1 MNVMEFFEQSAGRW
15 LSRRTTHHLA
25 FQRSESGESYIEI
38 TALTA
43 DHPQIIS
50 TCQLHGVDPQRAIGG
65 AYVTW
70 NGTMAWDREGEKH
83 EGSTLF
89 ALVPDTA
96 DGYQGQLL
104 RDRGYAETV
113 PVAGRFHMDNKRELV
128 LVTEYP
134 SMHTIERFW
143 FSDVDK
149 NIRLRTST
157 VQWLGGITTATFC
170 TESRIDVALPDTPSI
185 KIPLFFG

>member
-1 MNVMEFFEQSAGRW
+1 MDVMEFFQRSSGRW

-25 FQRSESGESYIEI
+25 FQRSETGESYIEI
-38 TALTA
+38 TALAA

-50 TCQLHGVDPQRAIGG
+50 TCELHEVDPQLAIGG

-70 NGTMAWDREGEKH
+70 NGSMAWDKEGEKH

-89 ALVPDTA
+89 ALIPDPA
-96 DGYQGQLL
+96 APQRGKLL

-113 PVAGRFHMDNKRELV
+113 PVAGSYHMDNDCELV
-128 LVTEYP
+128 LITEYP

-143 FSDVDK
+143 FTEPNV
-149 NIRLRTST
+149 RLRTST

-170 TESRIDVALPDTPSI
+170 TETRLDTTVPTTSYVKLPA
-185 KIPLFFG
+185 FFG

>member
-1 MNVMEFFEQSAGRW
+1 MNVMEFFEQSTGRW
-15 LSRRTTHHLA
+15 ISCRTTHHLA
-25 FQRSESGESYIEI
+25 FQRSETGESYIEI
-38 TALTA
+38 TALRP

-70 NGTMAWDREGEKH
+70 NGTMAWDKEGEKH

-89 ALVPDTA
+89 ALIPDA
-96 DGYQGQLL
+96 VNPHQGQLL

-113 PVAGRFHMDNKRELV
+113 PVAGHYHMDNEQELV
-128 LVTEYP
+128 LITEYP

-143 FSDVDK
+143 FTGSNV
-149 NIRLRTST
+149 RLRTST

-170 TESRIDVALPDTPSI
+170 TETRVDFPLSETKTSVKVPS
-185 KIPLFFG
+185 FFG

>member
-1 MNVMEFFEQSAGRW
+1 MNVMEFFEHSSGKW
-15 LSRRTTHHLA
+15 VSRRTTHHLA
-25 FQRSESGESYIEI
+25 FQRSETGESYIQI
-38 TALTA
+38 TALPQ

-50 TCQLHGVDPQRAIGG
+50 TCQLHEVDPQRAIGG

-70 NGTMAWDREGEKH
+70 NGTMAWDKEGEKH

-89 ALVPDTA
+89 ALVPDSQSPST
-96 DGYQGQLL
+96 GQLL

-113 PVAGRFHMDNKRELV
+113 PVAGRFHMDQGKELV

-143 FSDVDK
+143 FADA
-149 NIRLRTST
+149 NTRLRTST

-170 TESRIDVALPDTPSI
+170 TETRLDTSLRDSPGI
-185 KIPLFFG
+185 KIPAFFG